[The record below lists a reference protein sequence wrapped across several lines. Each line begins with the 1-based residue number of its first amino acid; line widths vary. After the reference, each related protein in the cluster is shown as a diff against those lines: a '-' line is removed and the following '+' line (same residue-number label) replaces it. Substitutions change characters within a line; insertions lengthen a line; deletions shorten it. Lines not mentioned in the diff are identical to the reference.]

1 MKSPAERQMIAGK
14 LLFTKRV
21 IQSRRLKPFFPQIV
35 VQKYRLLLPEE
46 NRILLRP
53 ISFFISLC
61 LLALCAVQPLAAQN
75 TSGKE
80 QTPAAK
86 PTPQNPPATKPGP
99 NSTPTGEQVAES
111 VIYIYGNTG
120 GRAVL
125 EQIRR
130 NGIERGR
137 ISRTTGEGRTE
148 EATYERRFVR
158 GADTTKDKIR
168 VDQKMPTMEYSLVY
182 GDGRLWGIIN
192 GATFTPRQDAA
203 ASFMSQQWHSI
214 DALLRYKENSAT
226 VNYVDKV
233 KQKGIEIYVVDLID
247 KEKRSTRYYVSVKSL
262 HVLWLEYEEPPEPGS
277 APVRYTRRFHD
288 YRYAQNTLLPYRQVL
303 LADGKQLQETY
314 VSSVTYGVRLEDT
327 IFQNPE
333 AQANSNP

>member
-1 MKSPAERQMIAGK
+1 M
-14 LLFTKRV
+14 
-21 IQSRRLKPFFPQIV
+21 IQSRRLMPWFPQIA
-35 VQKYRLLLPEE
+35 VQNRRRVPEE
-46 NRILLRP
+46 NRTLLRP
-53 ISFFISLC
+53 ISLFVSLC
-61 LLALCAVQPLAAQN
+61 MLVICAVHPLAAQ
-75 TSGKE
+75 TTPAKE
-80 QTPAAK
+80 KTAAAK
-86 PTPQNPPATKPGP
+86 PTPQNPAPAKPGP

-111 VIYIYGNTG
+111 VIYVYSNAG
-120 GRAVL
+120 GRALL

-137 ISRTTGEGRTE
+137 ISRITGDGRTE

-158 GADTTKDKIR
+158 GADTSKDKIR
-168 VDQKMPTMEYSLVY
+168 IDQKMPTMEYSLVY

-192 GATFTPRQDAA
+192 GANFTPRQDAA

-214 DALLRYKENSAT
+214 DALLRYKESGST
-226 VNYVDKV
+226 LNYVDKV
-233 KQKGIEIYVVDLID
+233 KQKGLDIYVVDLID
-247 KEKRSTRYYVSVKSL
+247 KDKRSTRYYVSVKSL

-277 APVRYTRRFHD
+277 APVKYTRKFHD
-288 YRYAQNTLLPYRQVL
+288 YRYVQNTLLPYRSVL

-314 VSSVTYGVRLEDT
+314 VSSVTYGLKLEDT